1 MEKIVWIIICLLLS
15 GFRVSSL
22 ETDQP
27 CYGTETGEES
37 LSQKDGS
44 YVTTTVQ
51 GKTEGRYGGV
61 FF

>member
-1 MEKIVWIIICLLLS
+1 MEKIVWIVICLLLS

-27 CYGTETGEES
+27 FYGTETGEES

-44 YVTTTVQ
+44 YVTTTVR
-51 GKTEGRYGGV
+51 G
-61 FF
+61 